1 MKKKLNI
8 LVIGNGAREHA
19 LCWSLRKSKKTG
31 KLFCIPGN
39 AGISE
44 VAICEEINPSNKKD
58 ILNFCKDE
66 KIELV
71 VIGPEEYL
79 ANGLSDFLIKNKV
92 NTFGPN
98 KKAAMLESS
107 KSFAK
112 KFLIKHKI
120 PTPGYKHFTSLL
132 EAKKFLKKSKFP
144 LVIKADGLAAG
155 KGVII
160 CENLSEGLTTLEEI
174 LREKKFGDA
183 GKKIIIEEF
192 IEGYEI
198 SFFAFFDKKSFLPLG
213 YALDHKKAYEND
225 IGPNTGGM
233 GCFTPSKLVN
243 KNLEEKIYKIIIKK
257 TFNGLK
263 KDKIDYRGVIFF
275 GLMIKNNTPYIIEYN
290 VRFGDPECQTLLRD
304 LKTEILDIFLA
315 TTEDRLSEIK
325 ISKYNMNIVCVVL
338 ASIGYPGNYKKNK
351 ILSNLKKANKQKNI
365 EIFHAG
371 TKLVKNKFYSNGGRV
386 LSVTAKSSTLEKARK
401 LAYKTIKN
409 INWKYG
415 FFRKDIG
422 IKNK

>member
-1 MKKKLNI
+1 MLVAKKI
-8 LVIGNGAREHA
+8 
-19 LCWSLRKSKKTG
+19 KKTG

-58 ILNFCKDE
+58 ILNFCKDK

-132 EAKKFLKKSKFP
+132 EAKKNFKKSKFP

-160 CENLSEGLTTLEEI
+160 CQNLSEGLTTLEEI

-198 SFFAFFDKKSFLPLG
+198 SFFAFFDKKSFYLS
-213 YALDHKKAYEND
+213 
-225 IGPNTGGM
+225 GM
-233 GCFTPSKLVN
+233 
-243 KNLEEKIYKIIIKK
+243 
-257 TFNGLK
+257 
-263 KDKIDYRGVIFF
+263 
-275 GLMIKNNTPYIIEYN
+275 
-290 VRFGDPECQTLLRD
+290 
-304 LKTEILDIFLA
+304 
-315 TTEDRLSEIK
+315 
-325 ISKYNMNIVCVVL
+325 
-338 ASIGYPGNYKKNK
+338 
-351 ILSNLKKANKQKNI
+351 
-365 EIFHAG
+365 H
-371 TKLVKNKFYSNGGRV
+371 
-386 LSVTAKSSTLEKARK
+386 
-401 LAYKTIKN
+401 
-409 INWKYG
+409 
-415 FFRKDIG
+415 
-422 IKNK
+422 

>member
-8 LVIGNGAREHA
+8 LVIGSGAREHSI
-19 LCWSLRKSKKTG
+19 CWSLRKSKKTD

-44 VAICEEINPSNKKD
+44 IALCEEINLNNKKD
-58 ILNFCKDE
+58 ILNFCKKK

-79 ANGLSDFLIKNKV
+79 AKGLSDFLIKNKI

-98 KKAAMLESS
+98 KKASRLESS

-120 PTPGYKHFTSLL
+120 PTPRYKEFKSLIR
-132 EAKKFLKKSKFP
+132 AKNFLKKSKFP
-144 LVIKADGLAAG
+144 IVIKADGLAAG

-160 CENLSEGLTTLEEI
+160 CQNFSEGIFTLNEI
-174 LREKKFGDA
+174 LKERKFGDA
-183 GKKIIIEEF
+183 GKKVIIEEF

-198 SFFAFFDKKSFLPLG
+198 SFFAFFDKKTFIPFG
-213 YALDHKKAYEND
+213 YALDHKKAYEDD

-243 KNLEEKIYKIIIKK
+243 KVLEEKIYTKIIKK
-257 TFNGLK
+257 TFSGLK
-263 KDKIDYRGVIFF
+263 KDKINYRGIIFF
-275 GLMIKNNTPYIIEYN
+275 GLIIKDHKPYIIEYN

-304 LKTEILDIFLA
+304 LKTDLLDILLA
-315 TTEDRLSEIK
+315 TTEDKLSEIK
-325 ISKYNMNIVCVVL
+325 ILKYNMKIVCVVL
-338 ASIGYPGNYKKNK
+338 ASLGYPGIYEKNK
-351 ILSNLKKANKQKNI
+351 LLKNLDKAKQQKNI

-371 TKLVKNKFYSNGGRV
+371 TKLIKNKFYSNGGRV
-386 LSVTAKSSTLEKARK
+386 LSVTAKSKTIENARK
-401 LAYKTIKN
+401 IAYKTLKI
-409 INWKYG
+409 INWQDG